1 MLRLKP
7 FWFQTDGEDQDGDPQ
22 RFGDQDG
29 DPQRYQEQARGG
41 TEQKCR
47 LWNPGC
53 TWKESRPKV
62 FIFCVFLPFFYRLTA
77 LFSKSFCRYSV
88 AFTSAL
94 ASSEDKVSKKEKH
107 SHKTDRGEPAPKE
120 AKKNPEERNS
130 HNHDGTSNQKT
141 KGIKNESDKQM
152 RQIEACSR

>member
-1 MLRLKP
+1 MVKIKTEILNDSEIKTEILNEIKSKP
-7 FWFQTDGEDQDGDPQ
+7 GEEPSKSAASGIRVALEKNRGR
-22 RFGDQDG
+22 RF
-29 DPQRYQEQARGG
+29 
-41 TEQKCR
+41 
-47 LWNPGC
+47 LFF
-53 TWKESRPKV
+53 V
-62 FIFCVFLPFFYRLTA
+62 FFFRFFYRLTA
-77 LFSKSFCRYSV
+77 LFSKPFCRYSV

-107 SHKTDRGEPAPKE
+107 SHKTDRGEPALKE

-152 RQIEACSR
+152 RQIEACSS